1 MRASSMAFHLN
12 TCVERLLLPA
22 LLAAWPLAAGA
33 QQQQQPRTIVAI
45 TAGGGDYLRGA
56 GGTLARFIAEGFKV
70 YAIQVGNDEKNSIGL
85 GPAETRLANNEDAAK
100 AAKALGVTEIVN
112 LNSKS
117 GELSQLSS
125 NELRNQMSALI
136 RFFKPQKLFLPDPF
150 IHYEPDWDQFWT
162 ARAAEETNYSNS
174 GYFLPELTRLGI
186 QGHSVPETYYYSARR
201 PYRPGEG
208 GHNGARLEPVDIGKT
223 FARKAEACLQL
234 RTANGAYAGHVR
246 QRLESMNRPSPL
258 LRVIDAASVDAL
270 ARAWLEELA
279 AAIGAKHGFAQGE
292 EFNYHGSPPGE
303 KHPLPPWIVERAKP
317 MPPKR

>member
-1 MRASSMAFHLN
+1 MRALNMAFHPS
-12 TCVERLLLPA
+12 TCVERLLIAA
-22 LLAAWPLAAGA
+22 LVWPSAILA
-33 QQQQQPRTIVAI
+33 QQPRAIVAI

-70 YAIQVGNDEKNSIGL
+70 YVIQAGNDEKNSIGL
-85 GPAETRLANNEDAAK
+85 GPAETRLANNEDAVR
-100 AAKALGVTEIVN
+100 AAKALGVTEIIN
-112 LNSKS
+112 LNNKS

-150 IHYEPDWDQFWT
+150 IHYEPEWDQFWT

-186 QGHSVPETYYYSARR
+186 QGHGVPETYYYSARR

-208 GHNGARLEPVDIGKT
+208 GHNGARLEPVDITKT
-223 FARKAEACLQL
+223 LPSKVEACLQL
-234 RTANGAYAGHVR
+234 RTANRAYAEHVR
-246 QRLESMNRPSPL
+246 QRLETRNRPSAL
-258 LRVIDAASVDAL
+258 LSKMDAESIDSL

-279 AAIGAKHGFAQGE
+279 AAIGAKHGFARGE
-292 EFNYHGSPPGE
+292 EFNYHGSPPGQA
-303 KHPLPPWIVERAKP
+303 HPIPPWILERARPLPRKP
-317 MPPKR
+317 